1 MAGKT
6 IEAVIEIPKGSRN
19 KYEFDHDRH
28 VMRLDRRLFTATVYP
43 ADYGFIPDT
52 LAEDGDPL
60 DVLVILAEPTFPGCY
75 IQARPLGVFWMRD
88 ENGPDAKVI
97 SVVAGDPDYENV
109 REVTDLPKHFRDE
122 IEHFFNVYKDLEPG
136 KSTLT
141 AGFEGADAAWK
152 VIDDAAHRWK
162 AADEGLSRGTGFRQ
176 QLMVSQAEFD
186 QLLDLLRAF
195 VRREVMPAEADIDA
209 SDEIPARLIA
219 QAKEMGL
226 YGYALPTD
234 YGGLGLSVE
243 QQVRVGIELGYTS
256 PAFRSLFG
264 TNNGIA
270 GQVLVLAGT
279 EEQRKQWLPRLAS
292 GEVVASF
299 ALTEPDAGSDP
310 SRLVTTASQVKGDG
324 PGGTGGGSPPG
335 TREVGGGW
343 VIDGL
348 KRYITNAP
356 AADVFMVFARTDPQ
370 APPGKGIGV
379 FLVPARTDGVAV
391 AARDHKMGQAG
402 AWTADVAFTGV
413 RVPADAL
420 IGEAPQAG
428 YATAMRS
435 LAHGRL
441 TIAAVCVGVAARL
454 IDESVAYA
462 KQRYQGGQRIGDYQL
477 VQAMLADSHTE
488 YLAARALVLDAAAR
502 YDDGTDRRLG
512 PSAAKYFA
520 SEAVGR
526 IADRA
531 VQIHGGSG
539 YIRGIPVERLYRD
552 VRLFRIYEGTSQI
565 QQLVIARELLR

>member
-1 MAGKT
+1 LW
-6 IEAVIEIPKGSRN
+6 
-19 KYEFDHDRH
+19 RH
-28 VMRLDRRLFTATVYP
+28 VVRPPVAALD
-43 ADYGFIPDT
+43 
-52 LAEDGDPL
+52 E
-60 DVLVILAEPTFPGCY
+60 
-75 IQARPLGVFWMRD
+75 
-88 ENGPDAKVI
+88 
-97 SVVAGDPDYENV
+97 
-109 REVTDLPKHFRDE
+109 
-122 IEHFFNVYKDLEPG
+122 
-136 KSTLT
+136 
-141 AGFEGADAAWK
+141 
-152 VIDDAAHRWK
+152 
-162 AADEGLSRGTGFRQ
+162 
-176 QLMVSQAEFD
+176 
-186 QLLDLLRAF
+186 
-195 VRREVMPAEADIDA
+195 

-226 YGYALPTD
+226 YGYALPAE
-234 YGGLGLSVE
+234 YGGLGLSVS
-243 QQVRVGIELGYTS
+243 QQVRVAIELGYTA

-279 EEQRKQWLPRLAS
+279 QAQREQWLPRLAS

-310 SRLVTTASQVKGDG
+310 SRLVTSAARDN
-324 PGGTGGGSPPG
+324 
-335 TREVGGGW
+335 GGW

-356 AADVFMVFARTDPQ
+356 AADAFLVFARTDPD

-379 FLVPARTDGVAV
+379 FIVPAATAGVQV
-391 AARDHKMGQAG
+391 APRDHKMGQAG
-402 AWTADVAFTGV
+402 AWTADVAFAGV
-413 RVPADAL
+413 RVPGDAL
-420 IGEAPQAG
+420 VGEAAQAG

-441 TIAAVCVGVAARL
+441 TIAGVCVGVAARL
-454 IDESVAYA
+454 IDESVAHA
-462 KQRYQGGQRIGDYQL
+462 RQRSQGGHLIGEYQL
-477 VQAMLADSHTE
+477 IQAMLADSQTE
-488 YLAARALVLDAAAR
+488 YMAARALVLDAAAA
-502 YDDGTDRRLG
+502 YDAGTDQRLA

-539 YIRGIPVERLYRD
+539 YIRGVPVERLYRD

>member
-1 MAGKT
+1 M
-6 IEAVIEIPKGSRN
+6 V
-19 KYEFDHDRH
+19 
-28 VMRLDRRLFTATVYP
+28 TA
-43 ADYGFIPDT
+43 
-52 LAEDGDPL
+52 
-60 DVLVILAEPTFPGCY
+60 
-75 IQARPLGVFWMRD
+75 
-88 ENGPDAKVI
+88 
-97 SVVAGDPDYENV
+97 
-109 REVTDLPKHFRDE
+109 
-122 IEHFFNVYKDLEPG
+122 
-136 KSTLT
+136 
-141 AGFEGADAAWK
+141 
-152 VIDDAAHRWK
+152 
-162 AADEGLSRGTGFRQ
+162 
-176 QLMVSQAEFD
+176 AEFD
-186 QLLDLLRAF
+186 ELVSLLRDF
-195 VRREVMPAEADIDA
+195 IRHEVMPAEVGIDE

-226 YGYALPTD
+226 YGYAIPAE

-243 QQVRVGIELGYTS
+243 QQVRVAIELGYTS

-270 GQVLVLAGT
+270 GQVLVSAGT
-279 EEQRKQWLPRLAS
+279 DQQRKQWLPRLAS
-292 GEVVASF
+292 GEIVASF

-310 SRLVTTASQVKGDG
+310 SRLVTTAQGDAD
-324 PGGTGGGSPPG
+324 
-335 TREVGGGW
+335 GW

-356 AADVFMVFARTDPQ
+356 AADVFMVFARTDPD

-379 FLVPARTDGVAV
+379 FIVPARIPGVTV
-391 AARDHKMGQAG
+391 APKDHKMGQAG
-402 AWTADVAFTGV
+402 AWTADVAFNGV

-420 IGEAPQAG
+420 VGEAAQAG

-441 TIAAVCVGVAARL
+441 TIAGVCVGVSARL
-454 IDESVAYA
+454 IDESVSYA
-462 KQRYQGGQRIGDYQL
+462 KERSQGGHPIGEYQL
-477 VQAMLADSHTE
+477 VQAMLADSETE
-488 YLAARALVLDAAAR
+488 YLAGKALVLDAAAK
-502 YDDGTDRRLG
+502 YDAGTDRRLG

-539 YIRGIPVERLYRD
+539 YIRGIAVERLYRD

>member
-1 MAGKT
+1 M
-6 IEAVIEIPKGSRN
+6 
-19 KYEFDHDRH
+19 
-28 VMRLDRRLFTATVYP
+28 
-43 ADYGFIPDT
+43 
-52 LAEDGDPL
+52 
-60 DVLVILAEPTFPGCY
+60 
-75 IQARPLGVFWMRD
+75 
-88 ENGPDAKVI
+88 
-97 SVVAGDPDYENV
+97 
-109 REVTDLPKHFRDE
+109 VTE
-122 IEHFFNVYKDLEPG
+122 
-136 KSTLT
+136 T
-141 AGFEGADAAWK
+141 
-152 VIDDAAHRWK
+152 
-162 AADEGLSRGTGFRQ
+162 
-176 QLMVSQAEFD
+176 EFD
-186 QLLDLLRAF
+186 QLLDVLRAF
-195 VRREVMPAEADIDA
+195 IRREVMPAEAGIDE
-209 SDEIPARLIA
+209 SDEIPARLIE

-226 YGYALPTD
+226 YGYALPAE
-234 YGGLGLSVE
+234 YGGLGLSVD
-243 QQVRVGIELGYTS
+243 QQVRLTIELGYAC

-310 SRLVTTASQVKGDG
+310 SRLVTTAQRSAD
-324 PGGTGGGSPPG
+324 S
-335 TREVGGGW
+335 W

-356 AADVFMVFARTDPQ
+356 AADVFMVFARTDPD

-379 FLVPARTDGVAV
+379 FIVPARTAGVAV

-402 AWTADVAFTGV
+402 AWTADVALTGV

-420 IGEAPQAG
+420 VGPAAAGGQADKAAQAG

-441 TIAAVCVGVAARL
+441 IIAAMCVGVSARL
-454 IDESVAYA
+454 IDESVSYA
-462 KQRYQGGQRIGDYQL
+462 KERSQGGRRIGEYQL
-477 VQAMLADSHTE
+477 IQAMLADSHTE
-488 YLAARALVLDAAAR
+488 YLAARSLVLDAAAQ
-502 YDDGTDRRLG
+502 YDAGTDRRLA

>member
-1 MAGKT
+1 M
-6 IEAVIEIPKGSRN
+6 
-19 KYEFDHDRH
+19 
-28 VMRLDRRLFTATVYP
+28 
-43 ADYGFIPDT
+43 
-52 LAEDGDPL
+52 
-60 DVLVILAEPTFPGCY
+60 
-75 IQARPLGVFWMRD
+75 
-88 ENGPDAKVI
+88 
-97 SVVAGDPDYENV
+97 
-109 REVTDLPKHFRDE
+109 VTQ
-122 IEHFFNVYKDLEPG
+122 
-136 KSTLT
+136 T
-141 AGFEGADAAWK
+141 
-152 VIDDAAHRWK
+152 
-162 AADEGLSRGTGFRQ
+162 
-176 QLMVSQAEFD
+176 EFD
-186 QLLDLLRAF
+186 QLLDLLRGF
-195 VRREVMPAEADIDA
+195 IRREVMPAEAGIDE
-209 SDEIPARLIA
+209 SDEVPARLIA

-226 YGYALPTD
+226 YGYALPTE

-243 QQVRVGIELGYTS
+243 QQVQVTLELGYTS

-279 EEQRKQWLPRLAS
+279 EQQRKQWLPRLAS

-310 SRLVTTASQVKGDG
+310 SRLVTTARQVHGDG
-324 PGGTGGGSPPG
+324 ETGA
-335 TREVGGGW
+335 GW

-356 AADVFMVFARTDPQ
+356 MADIFMVFARTDPQ
-370 APPGKGIGV
+370 APPGRGIGV
-379 FLVPARTDGVAV
+379 FVVPARTEGVAV

-420 IGEAPQAG
+420 VGEEAQAG

-441 TIAAVCVGVAARL
+441 IIAAMCVGVAARL
-454 IDESVAYA
+454 VDESVSYA
-462 KQRYQGGQRIGDYQL
+462 KERSQGGHRIGDYQL
-477 VQAMLADSHTE
+477 VQAMLADSQTE
-488 YLAARALVLDAAAR
+488 YMAARSLVLDAAAQ
-502 YDDGTDRRLG
+502 YDSGADRRLA

>member
-1 MAGKT
+1 MT
-6 IEAVIEIPKGSRN
+6 V
-19 KYEFDHDRH
+19 
-28 VMRLDRRLFTATVYP
+28 TA
-43 ADYGFIPDT
+43 
-52 LAEDGDPL
+52 
-60 DVLVILAEPTFPGCY
+60 
-75 IQARPLGVFWMRD
+75 
-88 ENGPDAKVI
+88 
-97 SVVAGDPDYENV
+97 
-109 REVTDLPKHFRDE
+109 
-122 IEHFFNVYKDLEPG
+122 
-136 KSTLT
+136 
-141 AGFEGADAAWK
+141 
-152 VIDDAAHRWK
+152 
-162 AADEGLSRGTGFRQ
+162 
-176 QLMVSQAEFD
+176 AEFD
-186 QLLDLLRAF
+186 ELVSLLRGF
-195 VRREVMPAEADIDA
+195 IRREVMPAEAGIDEA
-209 SDEIPARLIA
+209 DEIPARLIK

-226 YGYALPTD
+226 YGYALPTE

-243 QQVRVGIELGYTS
+243 QQVRVAIELGYTS

-270 GQVLVLAGT
+270 GQVLVSAGT
-279 EEQRKQWLPRLAS
+279 DQQRKQWLPRLAS

-299 ALTEPDAGSDP
+299 ALTEPEAGSDP
-310 SRLVTTASQVKGDG
+310 SRLTTTARLDGDN
-324 PGGTGGGSPPG
+324 
-335 TREVGGGW
+335 W

-379 FLVPARTDGVAV
+379 FVVPAHTDGVTV

-402 AWTADVAFTGV
+402 AWTADVAFADV
-413 RVPADAL
+413 RVPANAL
-420 IGEAPQAG
+420 VGEAAQAG

-441 TIAAVCVGVAARL
+441 TIAGVCVGVSARL
-454 IDESVAYA
+454 VDESVSYA
-462 KQRYQGGQRIGDYQL
+462 RERSQGGHPIGEYQL
-477 VQAMLADSHTE
+477 VQAMLADSQTE
-488 YLAARALVLDAAAR
+488 YLAARALVLDAAAQ
-502 YDDGTDRRLG
+502 YDAGTDRRMA

-539 YIRGIPVERLYRD
+539 YIRGIAVERLYRD

>member
-1 MAGKT
+1 M
-6 IEAVIEIPKGSRN
+6 
-19 KYEFDHDRH
+19 
-28 VMRLDRRLFTATVYP
+28 
-43 ADYGFIPDT
+43 
-52 LAEDGDPL
+52 
-60 DVLVILAEPTFPGCY
+60 
-75 IQARPLGVFWMRD
+75 
-88 ENGPDAKVI
+88 
-97 SVVAGDPDYENV
+97 
-109 REVTDLPKHFRDE
+109 VT
-122 IEHFFNVYKDLEPG
+122 
-136 KSTLT
+136 
-141 AGFEGADAAWK
+141 
-152 VIDDAAHRWK
+152 
-162 AADEGLSRGTGFRQ
+162 
-176 QLMVSQAEFD
+176 QAEFD
-186 QLLDLLRAF
+186 ELLKLLRDF
-195 VRREVMPAEADIDA
+195 IRREVMPAEADIDEH
-209 SDEIPARLIA
+209 DEIPPRLIA

-226 YGYALPTD
+226 YGYALPGQ

-243 QQVRVGIELGYTS
+243 QQVRVTIELGYTS

-279 EEQRKQWLPRLAS
+279 EQQRERWLPRLAS

-310 SRLVTTASQVKGDG
+310 SRLTTSARDEDGD
-324 PGGTGGGSPPG
+324 
-335 TREVGGGW
+335 W

-356 AADVFMVFARTDPQ
+356 MADVFMVFARTDPQ

-379 FLVPARTDGVAV
+379 FIVAADTAGVTV
-391 AARDHKMGQAG
+391 AARDHKMGQGG
-402 AWTADVAFTGV
+402 AWTADVVFAEA
-413 RVPADAL
+413 RVPGDAL
-420 IGEAPQAG
+420 VGEQAQAG

-441 TIAAVCVGVAARL
+441 IIAAMCVGVAARL
-454 IDESVAYA
+454 VDESVSYA
-462 KQRYQGGQRIGDYQL
+462 SERSQGGHPIGEYQL
-477 VQAMLADSHTE
+477 VQGMLADSQTE
-488 YLAARALVLDAAAR
+488 YMAARALVLDAAAQ
-502 YDDGTDRRLG
+502 YDSGDDRRLA

-565 QQLVIARELLR
+565 QQLVIARELLRTRKPS

>member
-1 MAGKT
+1 MNM
-6 IEAVIEIPKGSRN
+6 V
-19 KYEFDHDRH
+19 
-28 VMRLDRRLFTATVYP
+28 TA
-43 ADYGFIPDT
+43 
-52 LAEDGDPL
+52 
-60 DVLVILAEPTFPGCY
+60 
-75 IQARPLGVFWMRD
+75 
-88 ENGPDAKVI
+88 
-97 SVVAGDPDYENV
+97 
-109 REVTDLPKHFRDE
+109 
-122 IEHFFNVYKDLEPG
+122 
-136 KSTLT
+136 
-141 AGFEGADAAWK
+141 
-152 VIDDAAHRWK
+152 
-162 AADEGLSRGTGFRQ
+162 
-176 QLMVSQAEFD
+176 AEFD
-186 QLLDLLRAF
+186 ELVSLLREF
-195 VRREVMPAEADIDA
+195 IRHEVMPAEVGIDE

-226 YGYALPTD
+226 YGYAIPTE

-243 QQVRVGIELGYTS
+243 QQVRVAIELGYTS

-270 GQVLVLAGT
+270 GQVLVSAGT
-279 EEQRKQWLPRLAS
+279 DEQRKQWLPRLAS

-310 SRLVTTASQVKGDG
+310 SRLVTTAQADAD
-324 PGGTGGGSPPG
+324 
-335 TREVGGGW
+335 GW

-356 AADVFMVFARTDPQ
+356 AADVFMVFARTDPD

-379 FLVPARTDGVAV
+379 FIVPARIPGVTV
-391 AARDHKMGQAG
+391 APKDHKMGQAG
-402 AWTADVAFTGV
+402 AWTADVAFNGA

-420 IGEAPQAG
+420 VGEAAQAG

-441 TIAAVCVGVAARL
+441 TIAGVCVGVSARL
-454 IDESVAYA
+454 IDESVNYA
-462 KQRYQGGQRIGDYQL
+462 KERSQGGHPIGEYQL
-477 VQAMLADSHTE
+477 VQAMLADSETE
-488 YLAARALVLDAAAR
+488 YLAGKALVLDAAAK
-502 YDDGTDRRLG
+502 YDAGTDRRLG

-539 YIRGIPVERLYRD
+539 YIRGIAVERLYRD

>member
-1 MAGKT
+1 
-6 IEAVIEIPKGSRN
+6 
-19 KYEFDHDRH
+19 
-28 VMRLDRRLFTATVYP
+28 
-43 ADYGFIPDT
+43 
-52 LAEDGDPL
+52 
-60 DVLVILAEPTFPGCY
+60 
-75 IQARPLGVFWMRD
+75 
-88 ENGPDAKVI
+88 
-97 SVVAGDPDYENV
+97 
-109 REVTDLPKHFRDE
+109 
-122 IEHFFNVYKDLEPG
+122 
-136 KSTLT
+136 
-141 AGFEGADAAWK
+141 
-152 VIDDAAHRWK
+152 
-162 AADEGLSRGTGFRQ
+162 
-176 QLMVSQAEFD
+176 MVSQEEFD
-186 QLLDLLRAF
+186 ELLGVVREF
-195 VRREVMPAEADIDA
+195 VRREVIPAEAQIDET
-209 SDEIPARLIA
+209 DRIPDRLIA

-226 YGYALPTD
+226 YGYALPAEF
-234 YGGLGLSVE
+234 GGLGLSVT
-243 QQVRVGIELGYTS
+243 QQVRLTAELGYTC

-279 EEQRKQWLPRLAS
+279 EAQRKHWLPRLAS

-310 SRLVTTASQVKGDG
+310 SRLATTATRDG
-324 PGGTGGGSPPG
+324 
-335 TREVGGGW
+335 EGW

-356 AADVFMVFARTDPQ
+356 MADVFMVFARTDPQ

-379 FLVPARTDGVAV
+379 FVVPARASGVTV

-402 AWTADVAFTGV
+402 ALTADVAFTGA

-420 IGEAPQAG
+420 VGEAPQAG

-441 TIAAVCVGVAARL
+441 IIAALCVGVAARL
-454 IDESVAYA
+454 VNESVGYA
-462 KQRYQGGQRIGDYQL
+462 KERSQGGHLIGEYQL
-477 VQAMLADSHTE
+477 VQAMLADSQTE
-488 YLAARALVLDAAAR
+488 YLAARALVLDAAAQ
-502 YDDGTDRRLG
+502 YEAGADTRLG

-565 QQLVIARELLR
+565 QQLVIARELLRLSG

>member
-1 MAGKT
+1 MT
-6 IEAVIEIPKGSRN
+6 V
-19 KYEFDHDRH
+19 
-28 VMRLDRRLFTATVYP
+28 TA
-43 ADYGFIPDT
+43 
-52 LAEDGDPL
+52 
-60 DVLVILAEPTFPGCY
+60 
-75 IQARPLGVFWMRD
+75 
-88 ENGPDAKVI
+88 
-97 SVVAGDPDYENV
+97 
-109 REVTDLPKHFRDE
+109 
-122 IEHFFNVYKDLEPG
+122 
-136 KSTLT
+136 
-141 AGFEGADAAWK
+141 
-152 VIDDAAHRWK
+152 
-162 AADEGLSRGTGFRQ
+162 
-176 QLMVSQAEFD
+176 AEFD
-186 QLLDLLRAF
+186 ELVSLLREF
-195 VRREVMPAEADIDA
+195 IRHEVMPAEVGIDE

-226 YGYALPTD
+226 YGYAIPAE

-243 QQVRVGIELGYTS
+243 QQVRVAIELGYTS

-270 GQVLVLAGT
+270 GQVLVSAGT
-279 EEQRKQWLPRLAS
+279 EQQRKQWLPRLAS

-310 SRLVTTASQVKGDG
+310 SRLVTTAQGDAD
-324 PGGTGGGSPPG
+324 
-335 TREVGGGW
+335 GW

-356 AADVFMVFARTDPQ
+356 AADVFMVFARTDPG

-379 FLVPARTDGVAV
+379 FIVPARIPGVTV
-391 AARDHKMGQAG
+391 APKDHKMGQAG
-402 AWTADVAFTGV
+402 AWTADVAFNGV

-420 IGEAPQAG
+420 VGEAAQAG

-441 TIAAVCVGVAARL
+441 TIAGVCVGVSARL
-454 IDESVAYA
+454 IDESVSYA
-462 KQRYQGGQRIGDYQL
+462 KERSQGGHPIGEYQL
-477 VQAMLADSHTE
+477 VQAMLADSETE
-488 YLAARALVLDAAAR
+488 YLAGKALVLDAAAK
-502 YDDGTDRRLG
+502 YDAGTDRRLG

-539 YIRGIPVERLYRD
+539 YIRGIAVERLYRD

-565 QQLVIARELLR
+565 QQLVIARELLS

>member
-1 MAGKT
+1 MT
-6 IEAVIEIPKGSRN
+6 
-19 KYEFDHDRH
+19 EFDELLAVLRD
-28 VMRLDRRLFTATVYP
+28 
-43 ADYGFIPDT
+43 FI
-52 LAEDGDPL
+52 
-60 DVLVILAEPTFPGCY
+60 
-75 IQARPLGVFWMRD
+75 
-88 ENGPDAKVI
+88 
-97 SVVAGDPDYENV
+97 
-109 REVTDLPKHFRDE
+109 
-122 IEHFFNVYKDLEPG
+122 
-136 KSTLT
+136 
-141 AGFEGADAAWK
+141 
-152 VIDDAAHRWK
+152 
-162 AADEGLSRGTGFRQ
+162 
-176 QLMVSQAEFD
+176 
-186 QLLDLLRAF
+186 
-195 VRREVMPAEADIDA
+195 RREVMPAEAGIDE

-219 QAKEMGL
+219 QAKEIGL
-226 YGYALPTD
+226 YGYALPTE

-243 QQVRVGIELGYTS
+243 QQVRLTIELGYTC

-279 EEQRKQWLPRLAS
+279 EQQRKQWLPRLAS

-310 SRLVTTASQVKGDG
+310 SRLVTTARQAHGDG
-324 PGGTGGGSPPG
+324 ETGA
-335 TREVGGGW
+335 GW

-356 AADVFMVFARTDPQ
+356 AADIFMVFARTDPQ

-379 FLVPARTDGVAV
+379 FVVPARAEGVAV

-420 IGEAPQAG
+420 VGEEARAG

-441 TIAAVCVGVAARL
+441 IIAALCVGVAARL
-454 IDESVAYA
+454 VDESVSYA
-462 KQRYQGGQRIGDYQL
+462 KERSQGGRPIGEYQL
-477 VQAMLADSHTE
+477 VQAMLADSQTE
-488 YLAARALVLDAAAR
+488 YMAARSLVLDAAVK
-502 YDDGTDRRLG
+502 YDSGADRRLA

>member
-1 MAGKT
+1 M
-6 IEAVIEIPKGSRN
+6 
-19 KYEFDHDRH
+19 
-28 VMRLDRRLFTATVYP
+28 
-43 ADYGFIPDT
+43 
-52 LAEDGDPL
+52 
-60 DVLVILAEPTFPGCY
+60 
-75 IQARPLGVFWMRD
+75 
-88 ENGPDAKVI
+88 
-97 SVVAGDPDYENV
+97 
-109 REVTDLPKHFRDE
+109 VTQ
-122 IEHFFNVYKDLEPG
+122 
-136 KSTLT
+136 T
-141 AGFEGADAAWK
+141 
-152 VIDDAAHRWK
+152 
-162 AADEGLSRGTGFRQ
+162 
-176 QLMVSQAEFD
+176 EFD
-186 QLLDLLRAF
+186 QLLDLLRDF
-195 VRREVMPAEADIDA
+195 IRREVMPAEAGIDE
-209 SDEIPARLIA
+209 SDEIPARLIE

-226 YGYALPTD
+226 YGYALPTE
-234 YGGLGLSVE
+234 YGGLGLSVD
-243 QQVRVGIELGYTS
+243 QQVRLTMELGYTC

-310 SRLVTTASQVKGDG
+310 SRLVTTARQMKGEG
-324 PGGTGGGSPPG
+324 
-335 TREVGGGW
+335 EVGGDW

-356 AADVFMVFARTDPQ
+356 AADAFMVFARTDPD

-379 FLVPARTDGVAV
+379 FVVPARTKGVAV

-420 IGEAPQAG
+420 VGEQAQAG

-441 TIAAVCVGVAARL
+441 IIAAMCVGVAARL
-454 IDESVAYA
+454 IDESVSYA
-462 KQRYQGGQRIGDYQL
+462 KERSQGGHRIGEYQL

-488 YLAARALVLDAAAR
+488 YLAARSLVLDAAAQ
-502 YDDGTDRRLG
+502 YEAGTDQRLA